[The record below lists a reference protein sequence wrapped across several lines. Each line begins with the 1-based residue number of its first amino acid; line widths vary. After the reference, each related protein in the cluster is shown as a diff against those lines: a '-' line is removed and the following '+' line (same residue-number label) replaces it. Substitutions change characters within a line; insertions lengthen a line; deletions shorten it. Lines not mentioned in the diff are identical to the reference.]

1 MLQQL
6 LISRADVREFVQIS
20 ETIYDDVFNGIVLKT
35 QIKDV
40 APLLGE
46 KLFNHLLTNP
56 TATDNLELLNGGSYT
71 ESGLTY
77 FNYGLKAVIAYY
89 FDARYKMFGSAIDT
103 PFSLVDKIN
112 GDSSRPV
119 SDKTK
124 ETLFIEN
131 QKIAFT
137 IWKSVENYLIRT
149 KNTYFQQDL
158 LRCDFKQNES
168 TFKFKKV

>member
-6 LISRADVREFVQIS
+6 LISRADVRKFVQIS

-35 QIKDV
+35 QIQDI

-46 KLFNHLLTNP
+46 KLFNHLLINP
-56 TATDNLELLNGGSYT
+56 TATDNLELLNGGAYT
-71 ESGLTY
+71 EGGLQF
-77 FNYGLKAVIAYY
+77 FNYGLKAVISYY

-124 ETLFIEN
+124 ENLFIEN
-131 QKIAFT
+131 QKVAFT
-137 IWKSVENYLIRT
+137 IWKSVENYLIRS
-149 KNTYFQQDL
+149 KNIYFQQDL
-158 LRCDFKQNES
+158 FNCNYKNNES